1 MGSSSISKEFLSN
14 PFKMDDAILL
24 YRKTQSIAE
33 VSRFT
38 GLSLSFTHKWL
49 KLVGEHKPNS
59 PSYSSICL
67 PISKHIIDLY
77 KSGVSCVKIG
87 NEFNLN
93 EQAVRR
99 LLKDMD
105 LLVDTKPYQKLIDHN
120 WLDTIDNEVKAYY
133 LGLLAADGW
142 LEKNSLFIDLQ
153 QKDQILLETLQQ
165 RIVPFIPLAFYKA
178 QKMNVNDKVRL
189 VITSKK
195 WRERCE
201 ELSIGYRKSLTMPDM
216 IDNIPE
222 NVRHHFVRGYFD
234 GDGTVGVYLNKKL
247 NKKFSRVQLL
257 GTKEFLTG
265 IHRAI
270 NIPVGTIRL
279 NPKENIHRL
288 TYSGKQ
294 RLFEI
299 NDYLYKEATI
309 FLSRKK
315 EKFVW

>member
-1 MGSSSISKEFLSN
+1 MRSLSISKEFLAN
-14 PFKMDDAILL
+14 PDKMDKAILL
-24 YRKTQSIAE
+24 YRQTSSIAE

-38 GLSLSFTHKWL
+38 GLSSSFVHKWL
-49 KLVGEHKPNS
+49 KNNGEHKPDS
-59 PSYSSICL
+59 PRYSSICL
-67 PISKHIIDLY
+67 PYSNYIIDLY
-77 KSGVSCVKIG
+77 KSGISCVEIG
-87 NEFNLN
+87 DKFNLN
-93 EQAVRR
+93 EQSVRK
-99 LLKDMD
+99 LIKDMG
-105 LLVDTKPYQKLIDHN
+105 LLIDTKPYQKLIDHN
-120 WLDTIDNEVKAYY
+120 WLDTIDTEYKAYY

-153 QKDQILLETLQQ
+153 RKDQALLEELQQ
-165 RIVPFIPLAFYKA
+165 KIVPFIPLAYYKA
-178 QKMNVNDKVRL
+178 RKMNVDDKVRL

-201 ELSIGYRKSLTMPDM
+201 ELSIGYRKSLTIPDM
-216 IDNIPE
+216 IDNIPT

-247 NKKFSRVQLL
+247 NKKFSRIQFL
-257 GTKEFLTG
+257 GTREFLLG

-270 NIPVGTIRL
+270 GIPVGTIRL
-279 NPKENIHRL
+279 NPKEKIHRL

-299 NDYLYKEATI
+299 KDYLYKDATI

-315 EKFVW
+315 DKFVW